1 MKRSKET
8 KHSDSSNSCRKINDI
23 TIKSIR
29 WLTMI
34 TERFFFLLRRMN
46 SICVLSEYKKKYEL
60 KNDRRTLKDM
70 G

>member
-34 TERFFFLLRRMN
+34 TERLFFTEANEFNLCIVR
-46 SICVLSEYKKKYEL
+46 I
-60 KNDRRTLKDM
+60 
-70 G
+70 